1 VAPQASR
8 PPPLTRRRDLPRNR
22 EHNRRLHI
30 LRPEIVA
37 EKPHAVLREPAV
49 RAAPRNSCVSG
60 EPEMTVADDQRQEPG
75 AEHTPKRKYPN
86 TVPRPEDELPKLR
99 EPWVPPRGWRIF
111 SAVNNTYVGLTYIA
125 VGLIIFVLA
134 GVLAVLMRTQLAV
147 PENTLIGH
155 TLYNQ
160 LFTMH
165 GTMMMFLFAVPIVEA
180 FGILLMPN

>member
-1 VAPQASR
+1 
-8 PPPLTRRRDLPRNR
+8 
-22 EHNRRLHI
+22 
-30 LRPEIVA
+30 
-37 EKPHAVLREPAV
+37 
-49 RAAPRNSCVSG
+49 
-60 EPEMTVADDQRQEPG
+60 MTVADDQRQEPG

-111 SAVNNTYVGLTYIA
+111 SAVNNTYVGLAYIA

-134 GVLAVLMRTQLAV
+134 GVLAVMMRTQLAV

-180 FGILLMPN
+180 FGILLMPNILGTRELPFPRLSAYALWIYTFGGLAFFFSLFFGIAPDG